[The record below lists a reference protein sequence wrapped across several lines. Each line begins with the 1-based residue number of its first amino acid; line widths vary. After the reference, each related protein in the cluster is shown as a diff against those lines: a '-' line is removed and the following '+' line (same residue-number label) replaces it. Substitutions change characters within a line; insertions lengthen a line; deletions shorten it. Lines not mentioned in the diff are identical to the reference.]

1 MKLQGDRIEHPDYV
15 RKMKL
20 KPDYTHYITNQLQKP
35 IQQIYGLVLDQIPEF
50 KSKVSA
56 HKRIINSIK
65 RRYKNDVKKQREKI
79 EKECNKHVKALLFQQ
94 SLRMA
99 KNKKNNQKTLFSAW
113 NM

>member
-1 MKLQGDRIEHPDYV
+1 MS
-15 RKMKL
+15 RKMKIKTRL
-20 KPDYTHYITNQLQKP
+20 YSLHYESITKNQYK
-35 IQQIYGLVLDQIPEF
+35 QIYGLVLDQIPEF
-50 KSKVSA
+50 KSKVSS

-99 KNKKNNQKTLFSAW
+99 KNKKNNQQTLFSSW